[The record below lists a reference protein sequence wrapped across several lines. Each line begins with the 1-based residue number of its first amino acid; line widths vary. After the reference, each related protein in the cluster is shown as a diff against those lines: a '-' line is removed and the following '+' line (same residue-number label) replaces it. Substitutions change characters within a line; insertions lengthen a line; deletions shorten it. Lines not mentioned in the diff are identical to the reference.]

1 MDIQFKK
8 LIPELVD
15 DFIRYFDED
24 AFSDHDDWKGCYCL
38 ESHLPWEENQKDIVD
53 ERITNIDK
61 RREKARKLVLDGTMT
76 GYLLYEGDRVIAWCN
91 AGDKTGYRPVC
102 EAEDLFGTDTPEKGK
117 VKILYCIDIA
127 PDYRGKGIA
136 NLIMERFLED
146 AKKEGYSYAEGY
158 PFAEKENIVY
168 QYKGPVRLYEKYGFE
183 RYADKDWFW
192 IMRKAL

>member
-8 LIPELVD
+8 LTPELVD

-76 GYLLYEGDRVIAWCN
+76 GYLLY
-91 AGDKTGYRPVC
+91 
-102 EAEDLFGTDTPEKGK
+102 
-117 VKILYCIDIA
+117 
-127 PDYRGKGIA
+127 
-136 NLIMERFLED
+136 
-146 AKKEGYSYAEGY
+146 
-158 PFAEKENIVY
+158 
-168 QYKGPVRLYEKYGFE
+168 
-183 RYADKDWFW
+183 
-192 IMRKAL
+192 